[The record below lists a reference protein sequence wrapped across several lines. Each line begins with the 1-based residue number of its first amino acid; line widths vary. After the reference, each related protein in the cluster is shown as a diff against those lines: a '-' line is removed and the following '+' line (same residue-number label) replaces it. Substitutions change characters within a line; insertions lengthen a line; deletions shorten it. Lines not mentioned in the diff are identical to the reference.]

1 MFGRMVIA
9 PVLQLN
15 PEPELN
21 GAVTALLKTTETAE
35 IVRWVELP
43 LSVLLFLLVPGDPQS
58 GAVYILDR
66 KKGTW
71 YSLDFDDDQFGGYS
85 VGQLEELLKE
95 CDLLALV
102 GRPGLCEQGCAGYS
116 RRENGP
122 KPPI

>member
-35 IVRWVELP
+35 IVRWVEFP
-43 LSVLLFLLVPGDPQS
+43 LSVLVFLLVPGDPQS
-58 GAVYILDR
+58 GAVYVLDR

-71 YSLDFDDDQFGGYS
+71 YSVDFDDDQYGGYS
-85 VGQLEELLKE
+85 VAQLETLLNE

-102 GRPGLCEQGCAGYS
+102 ECPGLLRTGLPWVLVSG
-116 RRENGP
+116 
-122 KPPI
+122 KPAETAV

>member
-35 IVRWVELP
+35 IVRWVEFP
-43 LSVLLFLLVPGDPQS
+43 LSVLVFLLVPGDRQS
-58 GAVYILDR
+58 GAVYVLDR

-71 YSLDFDDDQFGGYS
+71 CSVDFDDDQYGGYS
-85 VGQLEELLKE
+85 VAQLETLLNE
-95 CDLLALV
+95 CHLLSLV
-102 GRPGLCEQGCAGYS
+102 ERPGLLRTGLPWVLEPGKEPGACV
-116 RRENGP
+116 
-122 KPPI
+122 

>member
-35 IVRWVELP
+35 IVRWVEFP
-43 LSVLLFLLVPGDPQS
+43 LSVLVFLLVPGDPQS
-58 GAVYILDR
+58 GAVYVLDR
-66 KKGTW
+66 RKGAW
-71 YSLDFDDDQFGGYS
+71 YSVDFDDDQYGGYS
-85 VGQLEELLKE
+85 VAQLEVLLKE

-102 GRPGLCEQGCAGYS
+102 EHPGLLRTGLPWVLAAGK
-116 RRENGP
+116 RAETAV
-122 KPPI
+122 

>member
-35 IVRWVELP
+35 IVRWVEFP

-58 GAVYILDR
+58 GAVYVLDR

-71 YSLDFDDDQFGGYS
+71 YSVDFDDDQYGGYS
-85 VGQLEELLKE
+85 VAQLEVLLKE

-102 GRPGLCEQGCAGYS
+102 ERPGLLRTGLPWVL
-116 RRENGP
+116 GP
-122 KPPI
+122 GKRAETAV